1 MGSGFI
7 RFNSSESAR
16 GAARLAGAVPG
27 ILFAFA
33 MTAAPLRV
41 ADAGTPASAVPE
53 SRPAS
58 VAVCTE
64 PQGVDGPALGLAPL
78 WTLGLPGAPGT
89 EQSSLQIEL
98 DPETGTW
105 GIASPARRSLQMPAE
120 AAALSRISDDLV
132 EQPLPGGGVMV
143 DLRGRFQTLALAGR
157 TTGGGV
163 HFGCAEHSLGLFEWL
178 GAEAPVLDAA
188 GRPVK

>member
-7 RFNSSESAR
+7 RFDSSESAR
-16 GAARLAGAVPG
+16 GAARLARAVPG
-27 ILFAFA
+27 VLFALA

-41 ADAGTPASAVPE
+41 ADAGTPAPTSPG

-64 PQGVDGPALGLAPL
+64 RHGADGSALGLAPL
-78 WTLGLPGAPGT
+78 WTLGLPGALAPQ
-89 EQSSLQIEL
+89 ESSLQAEL

-105 GIASPARRSLQMPAE
+105 GIAAPARRLLAMPAE
-120 AAALSRISDDLV
+120 AAALSRIADDLA
-132 EQPLPGGGVMV
+132 EQPLSGGGVMM

-157 TTGGGV
+157 TAGGGV
-163 HFGCAEHSLGLFEWL
+163 HFGCTEHPLGLFEWL
-178 GAEAPVLDAA
+178 GAEAPLLDAA